1 MYYNVSIL
9 FICQWTRLLSC
20 LAIVNS
26 ASMNVG
32 VHVSSFR
39 IMVFSGMRPV
49 VEFLGHMVG
58 YSWLFE
64 EISILFSTAAVW
76 EKFLK
81 KS

>member
-1 MYYNVSIL
+1 MLGYM
-9 FICQWTRLLSC
+9 CLL
-20 LAIVNS
+20 LELW
-26 ASMNVG
+26 
-32 VHVSSFR
+32 
-39 IMVFSGMRPV
+39 FSQGMRPV